1 MINTS
6 LSNVTDV
13 PVKEYMYTVC
23 SHTRVKSKIFLSYID
38 RDRGISGTVFA
49 CSPPSGGIQGNVA
62 HCKIV
67 CSS

>member
-1 MINTS
+1 
-6 LSNVTDV
+6 
-13 PVKEYMYTVC
+13 MYTVC

-49 CSPPSGGIQGNVA
+49 CSPPSGEIQGNVA